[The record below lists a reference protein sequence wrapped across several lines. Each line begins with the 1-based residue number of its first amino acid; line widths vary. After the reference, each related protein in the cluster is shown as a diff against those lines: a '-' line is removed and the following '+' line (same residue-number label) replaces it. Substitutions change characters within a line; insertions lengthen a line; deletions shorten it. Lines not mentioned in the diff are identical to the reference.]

1 MNPTQD
7 HRRSQENRDCGHSVG
22 ECPLV
27 QHGGEWSGDRSRLPD
42 GHSRKNSLA
51 SPGNFVCECP
61 SSGEVA
67 EQLRR
72 AIMPPGWILLQQP
85 QNKVFERRRDIVLMR
100 REQFGL
106 IVKNRVRNRDLLITT
121 EWLSAR
127 EHLVEHDAE
136 CP

>member
-1 MNPTQD
+1 M
-7 HRRSQENRDCGHSVG
+7 
-22 ECPLV
+22 
-27 QHGGEWSGDRSRLPD
+27 
-42 GHSRKNSLA
+42 A
-51 SPGNFVCECP
+51 SPP
-61 SSGEVA
+61 
-67 EQLRR
+67 LRFLVLRWR
-72 AIMPPGWILLQQP
+72 AIDFVGAPESARVGRRRTPGAIHRAITPDVPRRTQRVVSSLPPGRILLQQP